1 MGGRKR
7 QLAESASA
15 FAAVV
20 RNPAVR
26 RLELAWAAS
35 VVGHWAYLV
44 AVSVYA
50 YQAGGE
56 SAVGLIFLLRLAPAA
71 LIAPFTGLL
80 ADRYRRELV
89 LLGSVL
95 ARVVLIGSAA
105 ACVFLGVD
113 ASVVYAL
120 AVAAAL
126 ATTPFR
132 SAQAALTP
140 SLCASPTELTAAN
153 AVASTVE
160 SVAVFLGPALSGI
173 LLAVASTGAV
183 FTVTASL
190 LVVSGFFVLRIR
202 AAEEAPK
209 HELEASTIASE
220 ALAGFR
226 AAGSEPPLRV
236 LIGLLGAQTLVAGA
250 VQVYIVVV
258 SIELLDLGKAG
269 VGYLNS
275 AIGVGSIVGGIVAFG
290 LTGARRLSPS
300 FMAGLVLWGVPLAL
314 LGVWSSQ
321 TAVALILFGLMGF
334 GNSFVDVAGFTL
346 VQRAVPDD
354 VLARVFGVIQMLW
367 LGSVG
372 VGAVLAPRLIGWLGT
387 KHALVAT
394 GLFLVGLVAIFAVRL
409 AAIDAA
415 GRAPDP
421 DELRLLGGVPIFAP
435 LGGATL
441 EHLAGRL
448 IPLAVE
454 PGTEIVR
461 QGAAG
466 DRFYVIAE
474 GEVEVSADGR
484 ELSVHGAGG
493 YFGEIALL
501 RDVPRTATV
510 TARTRVVL
518 YALDRD
524 DFLAAVTEYA
534 PSFRA
539 AEGVITARLAAS
551 SAGAVSSRPTGAV
564 EGTP

>member
-20 RNPAVR
+20 RNPSLR

-56 SAVGLIFLLRLAPAA
+56 AAVGLIFVLRLVPAA

-95 ARVVLIGSAA
+95 ARIVLIGAAA
-105 ACVFLGVD
+105 ACVFLDVD
-113 ASVVYAL
+113 SSVVYAL

-140 SLCASPTELTAAN
+140 SLCGSPTELTAAN
-153 AVASTVE
+153 AVASTIE

-183 FTVTASL
+183 FTVTASM
-190 LVVSGFFVLRIR
+190 LVASGFFVLRIR
-202 AAEEAPK
+202 SAEEAPK

-226 AAGSEPPLRV
+226 AVGSEPPLRV
-236 LIGLLGAQTLVAGA
+236 LIGLLGAQTLIAGA

-258 SIELLDLGKAG
+258 SVELLGLGKAG

-290 LTGARRLSPS
+290 LTGTRRLSPA
-300 FMAGLVLWGVPLAL
+300 FVVGIVLWGVPLAL
-314 LGVWSSQ
+314 LGVWSQ

-367 LGSVG
+367 LSSVG
-372 VGAVLAPRLIGWLGT
+372 VGAVLAPRLIHSLGT

-394 GLFLVGLVAIFAVRL
+394 GLFLVGLVAIFAFRL

-415 GRAPDP
+415 SPVPDP
-421 DELRLLGGVPIFAP
+421 NELRLLGGIPIFAP

-448 IPLAVE
+448 VPLVVE

-474 GEVEVSADGR
+474 GEVTVSADGR

-501 RDVPRTATV
+501 RDTPRTATV

-518 YALDRD
+518 YALERD

-539 AEGVITARLAAS
+539 AEGVITARLAVSAADAAS
-551 SAGAVSSRPTGAV
+551 RGPAGAVESGR
-564 EGTP
+564 

>member
-1 MGGRKR
+1 MGGWRR

-20 RNPAVR
+20 RNANVR

-56 SAVGLIFLLRLAPAA
+56 AAVGLIFLLRLVPAA

-95 ARVVLIGSAA
+95 ARVVLIGAAA
-105 ACVFLGVD
+105 ACVFLDV
-113 ASVVYAL
+113 ASSVVYAL

-202 AAEEAPK
+202 VVEDAPK
-209 HELEASTIASE
+209 HELEASTLASE

-226 AAGSEPPLRV
+226 AVGSEPPLRV
-236 LIGLLGAQTLVAGA
+236 LIGLLTAQTFVAGA

-275 AIGVGSIVGGIVAFG
+275 AIGIGSVVGGIVAFG
-290 LTGARRLSPS
+290 LTGARRLSPA
-300 FMAGLVLWGVPLAL
+300 FMAGIALWGVPLAL
-314 LGVWSSQ
+314 LGVWSQ
-321 TAVALILFGLMGF
+321 TAVVLILFGLMGF

-372 VGAVLAPRLIGWLGT
+372 VGAVLAPRLIDWLGT

-421 DELRLLGGVPIFAP
+421 DELRLLGGIPIFAP

-441 EHLAGRL
+441 EHLSGRL

-461 QGAAG
+461 QGDAG

-501 RDVPRTATV
+501 RDLPRTATV

-518 YALDRD
+518 YALERD

-551 SAGAVSSRPTGAV
+551 SPAGSPSRPAGAV
-564 EGTP
+564 EGSR